1 MRRSSE
7 SNIMPFR
14 GIHRRSQFCEL
25 FQTLQMRLSLLV
37 VCFVA
42 VLALTDNANFGD
54 VSAAE
59 LTGLR

>member
-1 MRRSSE
+1 MPSE
-7 SNIMPFR
+7 SNIMPFG
-14 GIHRRSQFCEL
+14 GIYRRYQFCEL
-25 FQTLQMRLSLLV
+25 FQTLQKRLPLPV

-42 VLALTDNANFGD
+42 VLALRDSANFGD